1 MSSMVCRVGLA
12 ALVLAAAAAHRAS
25 AQDAA
30 RYAALVDSLA
40 KDWRR
45 LRAAEARR
53 DSLAGS
59 GVRLDTVR
67 VGPLTLLAHADQ
79 TAPVTAA
86 ARAAWDRLRPVLGR
100 DTLLAARPYYLHP
113 YGAKQPNTL
122 PSDVSGILYSSPRV
136 SEELAYKLI
145 HQLELDLAWDAGPL
159 LRAWAGVVVPLERPR
174 PEGLARAHLELV
186 TSGTEGTP
194 DCIGGDVEPCA
205 ALLRLHERDLPSI
218 PERPLLMARRVLM
231 QVALEM
237 GGEGAY
243 GRMLSAQ
250 GGTVGDQ
257 LAAAAAVPVDTVLRR
272 WHTAVMAARPEST
285 ILTKKGAW
293 MAFFWVVLFVAVASR
308 SSRWRFA

>member
-1 MSSMVCRVGLA
+1 MSSAVSRAWLA
-12 ALVLAAAAAHRAS
+12 VLVLAAGTPDRMP

-40 KDWRR
+40 LDWRR
-45 LRAAEARR
+45 LRAAEQRR

-67 VGPLTLLAHADQ
+67 VGPFTLIARAEQAALVA
-79 TAPVTAA
+79 AA

-100 DTLLAARPYYLHP
+100 DTLLGARQYYLHP
-113 YGAKQPNTL
+113 HGAKQPSTL
-122 PSDVSGILYSSPRV
+122 PSDVSGILYSSSNVP
-136 SEELAYKLI
+136 EELANKLI

-159 LRAWAGVVVPLERPR
+159 LRAWAGVLVPLERPSLAL
-174 PEGLARAHLELV
+174 LARAYLELV
-186 TSGTEGTP
+186 TSGTEVTP
-194 DCIGGDVEPCA
+194 DCVGGDVEACA
-205 ALLRLHERDLPSI
+205 VLLRLRERELPSV
-218 PERPLLMARRVLM
+218 PERPILTARRSLM

-237 GGEGAY
+237 GGDGAY

-250 GGTVGDQ
+250 GGTVADQ
-257 LAAAAAVPVDTVLRR
+257 LAAAAGGPSDTVLRR
-272 WHTAVMAARPEST
+272 WHTAVTAARPEST

-308 SSRWRFA
+308 SSRWRLA